1 MKTVLV
7 TGSGSGFGFIT
18 SLSFLKRGYRV
29 IATVRRLDSRDKLLK
44 EAEKDQVASLLDIVE
59 MDVTNELH
67 IKKVKEYIQTTYH
80 KLDILINNA
89 GYCEAGFISD
99 LSLDAF
105 QRQLDVNV
113 HGVFRV
119 TKAMLPLLEQS
130 DRANIINIS
139 SISGYMG
146 FPGMSAYCASK
157 FALEGFSESLR
168 IELLSKNI
176 FVSLVEP
183 ASYQTRIWDKSLSG
197 IDQVEMKKD
206 QMKHSV
212 LSHAQ
217 QASRSSADPDEVA
230 HLIVAICS
238 EKKPKLRYPIGKGAK
253 LLAFAKQFSPW
264 SLVEKIMLNKLL
276 K

>member
-29 IATVRRLDSRDKLLK
+29 IATVRKLHSRDKLLK

-197 IDQVEMKKD
+197 IDQVEMEKD